1 MGGFTGPDPSDP
13 NNMVGLMLSLFQQV
27 WEEIVNL
34 WGYIF
39 QAFDWVYQHLQ
50 LLLDWILRGLKALGS
65 ALWRALRA
73 LGHLNFRAIWNA
85 LKRAYERFQRALRWY
100 QRHVQEPLDRIRRTI
115 LDLYNRFWRPILRM
129 LDSFRVFI
137 RLLSIFNRRLAAK
150 LDGALFNL
158 EAKLMYPITAMLQRV
173 NELSSYVR
181 AIITASGLLDRVLS
195 LETLRRD
202 AALVWEVLTNPRAR
216 IYEPI
221 VRPETKGY
229 SDLAVDM
236 KQFGRDG
243 TGPVRDYIDQ
253 AQANVRDMW
262 L

>member
-1 MGGFTGPDPSDP
+1 MGGYTGPDPSDP
-13 NNMVGLMLSLFQQV
+13 NNMVGLMLTLFQQV
-27 WEEIVNL
+27 WEEVINL

-50 LLLDWILRGLKALGS
+50 LLLDWIVRGLKALGS
-65 ALWRALRA
+65 ALWRALQA

-100 QRHVQEPLDRIRRTI
+100 QKHVQEPLDRIRRTI
-115 LDLYNRFWRPILRM
+115 MDLYNRFWRPILRM

-137 RLLSIFNRRLAAK
+137 RLLSIFNRQLAAK
-150 LDGALFNL
+150 LDGALFSL
-158 EAKLMYPITAMLQRV
+158 EAKLMYPITAVLQRV

-181 AIITASGLLDRVLS
+181 AIITASGLLDRVLT

-202 AALVWEVLTNPRAR
+202 ASLVWEVLTNPRAR

-221 VRPETKGY
+221 VKPQPYTYDQLK
-229 SDLAVDM
+229 VDVGV
-236 KQFGRDG
+236 FAS
-243 TGPVRDYIDQ
+243 TGAGPIADYIDQ
-253 AQANVRDMW
+253 ARVNIRDAG